1 MKEAEL
7 NVALKNELDIYRRL
21 LDHIPAELGI
31 FDLQGKFIYNTPSGI
46 KDPEVRKWVVGKTH
60 HDYCK
65 KRNYPIS
72 IANKRQKVMEQVVKE
87 NKIVPLEE
95 LWIDKQGKE
104 KYYIRLFSPV
114 TDAHNKVTHVIG
126 YVQEITDLKKS
137 QNALREALEEVKHL
151 KDRLQAE
158 NAYLQQEIKLTHN
171 FEEIITRN
179 KKYKEVLVSI
189 EQVAATSA
197 TVLILGESGTGKE
210 LLARAVHSISRR
222 SDRPMVKINCA
233 TLPANLI
240 ESELFGHEKGAF
252 TGALTQ
258 KIGRFELADGGTIFL
273 DEIGELPLELQ
284 SKLLRVLQEG
294 EFERLGNPKT
304 IKVDVRVMAATNK
317 DLETAMTKKEFREDL
332 FYRLNVFPITSI
344 PLRDRKDDIPLLVD
358 HFYHKYAAQFGKE
371 LGAIPKRV
379 IDSLMD
385 YHWPGNI
392 RELENI
398 IERAVIISKGKKLKL
413 GDFSPQR
420 MGIPQKDE
428 ITSLQENQR
437 SHILRALESTNWRI
451 SGDRGAAKLLGV
463 KRTTLNARMKKLKI
477 QRS

>member
-7 NVALKNELDIYRRL
+7 NTVLRNELDIYRRL

-65 KRNYPIS
+65 KRNYPII
-72 IANKRQKVMEQVVKE
+72 IADKRQKVMEQVVKE

-104 KYYIRLFSPV
+104 RYYIRLFSPV

-126 YVQEITDLKKS
+126 YGQEITDLKKS
-137 QNALREALEEVKHL
+137 QNALREALREVKHL

-171 FEEIITRN
+171 FEEIVTRN
-179 KKYKEVLVSI
+179 KKYKEVLASI

-210 LLARAVHSISRR
+210 LLARAVHNISKR
-222 SDRPMVKINCA
+222 SDRPIVKVNCA

-258 KIGRFELADGGTIFL
+258 KIGRFELADDGTIFL

-358 HFYHKYAAQFGKE
+358 HFYHKYAARFSKKI
-371 LGAIPKRV
+371 GAIPKRV

-428 ITSLQENQR
+428 ITSLQENQK

-451 SGDRGAAKLLGV
+451 SGDRGAAKLLGI